1 MVAYVIPF
9 GGVMEST
16 CYEKPMEF
24 TSPTSVKGQITNAKK
39 RALGFAD
46 LTLLN
51 SRSELRLA
59 A

>member
-1 MVAYVIPF
+1 
-9 GGVMEST
+9 MEST

-51 SRSELRLA
+51 SRSVLRLA